1 MYQVTVDENGK
12 YISPGIET
20 TRQLLSQY
28 KKNKQLF
35 VFMHITPV
43 KWTGAGIDAP
53 EVVNMFSQQANL
65 KAIFHG
71 HDHDQDNMKQKD
83 GRLYFFDSHVGGS
96 WGTAYRGYRVLEIMK
111 NGDVLTYQMNPAA
124 NEQVN
129 NQKL

>member
-1 MYQVTVDENGK
+1 
-12 YISPGIET
+12 
-20 TRQLLSQY
+20 
-28 KKNKQLF
+28 
-35 VFMHITPV
+35 
-43 KWTGAGIDAP
+43 
-53 EVVNMFSQQANL
+53 MFSQQANL